1 MGETIDAQALTA
13 VWKQHVDAWKQTEQ
27 SQKEFC
33 QAHDLPYHRFV
44 YWRKKFEGVAREPG
58 RVRARAGFAAVVREA
73 PVDTGLTL
81 SLPNGVVVRGICGAN
96 VAVVRQLLD
105 QFR

>member
-1 MGETIDAQALTA
+1 MRGG
-13 VWKQHVDAWKQTEQ
+13 QTEQ

-44 YWRKKFEGVAREPG
+44 YWRKKFEGVARRPG
-58 RVRARAGFAAVVREA
+58 RVQLRAGFTAVVREA
-73 PVDTGLTL
+73 PFDTGLTL

-96 VAVVRQLLD
+96 VVVVRQLLD

>member
-1 MGETIDAQALTA
+1 MGETIDAEALTA

-44 YWRKKFEGVAREPG
+44 YWRKKFEGVARGPG
-58 RVRARAGFAAVVREA
+58 RARSRAGFAAVVREA

-81 SLPNGVVVRGICGAN
+81 SLPNGVVVRGICAAN